1 MGVSG
6 AVFDV
11 ITGCE
16 SDRVGLLVGDGIC
29 REIARVFSGDP
40 RGSVLGPLLL
50 SLYTCDL
57 PTILKNNFGGMQMT
71 LPC

>member
-29 REIARVFSGDP
+29 SEIARVF

-50 SLYTCDL
+50 SFYTCDL